1 MTIEAVLF
9 DLDGTLLDTAKDLG
23 SAINHVLKINDK
35 TPLSFEES
43 RPFVSGGTP
52 ALINL
57 GFGIK
62 IGEPGYDELK
72 NEFLDYYESN
82 LCEYSSPFPGI
93 MEALDLIEQKQLT
106 WGIVTN
112 KPGYLTAP
120 LLSQLALSERS
131 SVTISGDTYEKKKPD
146 PYPLLE
152 AAKII
157 DVNPQ
162 KTLYVGDDERDIIAA
177 KAANMISVSVGW
189 GYPGE
194 KDPKSWD
201 ADFHIESSE
210 GLAEFIK
217 SKIG

>member
-1 MTIEAVLF
+1 MNLEAVLF
-9 DLDGTLLDTAKDLG
+9 DLDGTLIDTAKDLG
-23 SAINHVLKINDK
+23 SAINHVLQAHDK
-35 TPLSFEES
+35 KPIDFEQS

-52 ALINL
+52 ALIHL

-62 IGEPGYDELK
+62 TGEPEYESLK
-72 NEFLDYYESN
+72 NEFLS
-82 LCEYSSPFPGI
+82 LCKFSCPFPGI
-93 MEALDLIEQKQLT
+93 MGALDIIERTQLP

-120 LLSQLALSERS
+120 LLTQLALSERS
-131 SVTISGDTYEKKKPD
+131 HVTISGDTYDKKKPD

-157 DVNPQ
+157 DANPQ
-162 KTLYVGDDERDIIAA
+162 KTLYIGDDERDIIAA

-210 GLAEFIK
+210 GLVEFIE
-217 SKIG
+217 SKLG